1 MAVVSTS
8 GVEDG
13 IVSNCEENEA
23 PAEFI
28 EHCSREAKLRLANLS
43 FLHSCIK

>member
-1 MAVVSTS
+1 MAVVLTS

-13 IVSNCEENEA
+13 MVSNCEENEA

-28 EHCSREAKLRLANLS
+28 IYNMNIVQEKQS
-43 FLHSCIK
+43 